1 LSVGRLLT
9 QVNSGEEVAGACR
22 SALSLWPCVLRNQGL
37 SAMALFALAAAP
49 SDQMEKPVT
58 APFEAPN
65 NRLEVLSEQQCR
77 ELLASRDLGRIAFPL
92 GDETEIFPVNYAT
105 DGVIV
110 VFRTDPGTKLS
121 QVMVSRVSFEV
132 DDWDAAAQ
140 VGWSV
145 VLKGVAQE
153 VTAGIDPFST
163 TLRARNVEP
172 LTPGEHSHWIAIYPA
187 EISGR
192 RFRRG

>member
-1 LSVGRLLT
+1 
-9 QVNSGEEVAGACR
+9 
-22 SALSLWPCVLRNQGL
+22 
-37 SAMALFALAAAP
+37 
-49 SDQMEKPVT
+49 VT
-58 APFEAPN
+58 THLDESEN
-65 NRLEVLSEQQCR
+65 HLEVLSEHQCR
-77 ELLASRDLGRIAFPL
+77 ELLASRALGRIAFGL
-92 GDETEIFPVNYAT
+92 GVDTEIFPVNYAS

-110 VFRTDPGTKLS
+110 VFRTSPGTKLARS
-121 QVMVSRVSFEV
+121 TLARVAFEV

-153 VTAGIDPFST
+153 VTAGVDPFST
-163 TLRARNVEP
+163 TLRTRDVEP
-172 LTPGEHSHWIAIYPA
+172 LAPGKHDHWIAIYPS

>member
-1 LSVGRLLT
+1 MTTHLD
-9 QVNSGEEVAGACR
+9 
-22 SALSLWPCVLRNQGL
+22 
-37 SAMALFALAAAP
+37 P
-49 SDQMEKPVT
+49 SE
-58 APFEAPN
+58 
-65 NRLEVLSEQQCR
+65 NRLDILSEEQCR
-77 ELLASRDLGRIAFPL
+77 DLLASRDLGRVAFPL
-92 GDETEIFPVNYAT
+92 GNATEIFPVNYST

-110 VFRTDPGTKLS
+110 VFRTAPGTKLA

-132 DDWDAAAQ
+132 DDWDAAAK

-163 TLRARNVEP
+163 ALRAANVEP
-172 LTPGEHSHWIAIYPA
+172 RAPGEHDHWIAIYPS

-192 RFRRG
+192 RFHRG

>member
-1 LSVGRLLT
+1 MSTHL
-9 QVNSGEEVAGACR
+9 ER
-22 SALSLWPCVLRNQGL
+22 S
-37 SAMALFALAAAP
+37 
-49 SDQMEKPVT
+49 DD
-58 APFEAPN
+58 
-65 NRLEVLSEQQCR
+65 RLEFLSEHQCH
-77 ELLASRDLGRIAFPL
+77 ELLASRDVGRIAFRV

-110 VFRTDPGTKLS
+110 VFRTAPGTKLA
-121 QVMVSRVSFEV
+121 QVMASRVTFEI
-132 DDWDAAAQ
+132 DEWDAAAQ

-153 VTAGIDPFST
+153 VTEGTDPFST
-163 TLRARNVEP
+163 TLRSRKVEP
-172 LTPGEHSHWIAIYPA
+172 LAPGEHDHWIAIYPS

>member
-1 LSVGRLLT
+1 MTTCLD
-9 QVNSGEEVAGACR
+9 Q
-22 SALSLWPCVLRNQGL
+22 
-37 SAMALFALAAAP
+37 
-49 SDQMEKPVT
+49 SD
-58 APFEAPN
+58 
-65 NRLEVLSEQQCR
+65 NRLDILSEEQCR
-77 ELLASRDLGRIAFPL
+77 ELLASRDLGRVAFPL
-92 GDETEIFPVNYAT
+92 GDATEIFPVNYST

-110 VFRTDPGTKLS
+110 VFRTAPGTKLA

-132 DDWDAAAQ
+132 DDWDAAAK

-163 TLRARNVEP
+163 TLRAGNVEP
-172 LTPGEHSHWIAIYPA
+172 LAPGEHDHWIAIYPA

-192 RFRRG
+192 RFHRG